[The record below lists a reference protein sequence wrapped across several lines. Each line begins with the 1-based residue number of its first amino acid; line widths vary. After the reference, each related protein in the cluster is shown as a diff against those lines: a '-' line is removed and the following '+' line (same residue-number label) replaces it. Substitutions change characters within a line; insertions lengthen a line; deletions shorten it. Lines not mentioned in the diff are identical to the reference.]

1 MKDDVEKSS
10 EMDSVLENI
19 PFPANI
25 SQNCLNIKSLSIII
39 FYLSRIKIHLNLTR
53 KGVLK
58 SDSHL
63 PKKSY
68 FLRWKPF
75 KNDEKCFIL
84 KIFKFFHDFLVML
97 KKRLD

>member
-1 MKDDVEKSS
+1 MEDDVEKSS

-39 FYLSRIKIHLNLTR
+39 FYPSRIKIHLNLTH

-63 PKKSY
+63 PKKS
-68 FLRWKPF
+68 F
-75 KNDEKCFIL
+75 

-97 KKRLD
+97 KKRLY